1 MLFEN
6 LTMRV
11 CEGGRVDSPLEKV
24 KTLKASRTV
33 LRHSPEREQQ
43 GFTLWVLRRLSAK
56 NSSRGSERWGK
67 R

>member
-43 GFTLWVLRRLSAK
+43 GFTLWVLRRL
-56 NSSRGSERWGK
+56 
-67 R
+67 